1 MDLEKYNTSEYTIE
15 KQMPQENNGVYTQKV
30 YVYKG
35 GGHPIDQGEIELTES
50 EALELLPE
58 KPKAIKIS
66 IDSLVKDL
74 IGTPLF
80 RELNN
85 YINVS
90 PALKLFIGDGILTP
104 DEMVKLKAQLELDR
118 DDQVLS
124 VALYDY
130 LVGKLGELENAV

>member
-1 MDLEKYNTSEYTIE
+1 MKDPYSK
-15 KQMPQENNGVYTQKV
+15 NN
-30 YVYKG
+30 
-35 GGHPIDQGEIELTES
+35 S
-50 EALELLPE
+50 
-58 KPKAIKIS
+58 IKIS
-66 IDSLVKDL
+66 LDNLVTGL

-118 DDQVLS
+118 DDEILS

-130 LVGKLGELENAV
+130 LVGKLGELNNEG

>member
-1 MDLEKYNTSEYTIE
+1 MIKYIKEGDKIIKVVKTENGETIKYAVSLEAENLIE
-15 KQMPQENNGVYTQKV
+15 ISLNN
-30 YVYKG
+30 
-35 GGHPIDQGEIELTES
+35 LTEG
-50 EALELLPE
+50 
-58 KPKAIKIS
+58 
-66 IDSLVKDL
+66 L

-104 DEMVKLKAQLELDR
+104 DEIVKLKAQLELDR

-124 VALYDY
+124 VALHDY